1 MSNINL
7 NDPET
12 ARAFEEFKKQWVA
25 NHPNPSVI
33 PQPSMQPGMAM
44 GMNTSAFQPS
54 FQPMNP
60 SGFQP
65 SFQPMNPMQ
74 PMNPLNNPMMM
85 NNMYQQQLYNEFIQ
99 YCKMTGGDPTNQM
112 NFNLYCQMRMGNM
125 NNNNMPVN
133 PGMIGSNGNMNNM
146 VGSNGAMNNM
156 VGNNG
161 AMNNMVGSNGTMNNM
176 VGSNGTMNNMVGSNG
191 TMNNVFGSQ
200 VRNVVPQP
208 QVNNFNPNVVN
219 QPSGATGDVY
229 VTDPN
234 KPKEVLP
241 RVIKTM
247 YVDKNEMQQNFQNFN
262 NFNNF
267 NQFGGMGND
276 IVNITMTATSGLKV
290 VIPAPKTMPL
300 SDLFITYVRKV
311 GVPDDV
317 IGTKIVFLFNAE
329 KLDVKS
335 KEPLSKFFKSANH
348 NVTVLDQGNII
359 GA

>member
-54 FQPMNP
+54 FQSMNP

-85 NNMYQQQLYNEFIQ
+85 NNMYQPQLYNEFIQ

-112 NFNLYCQMRMGNM
+112 SFNLYCQMRMGNM
-125 NNNNMPVN
+125 NNNNMPAN
-133 PGMIGSNGNMNNM
+133 PGMIGSNGN
-146 VGSNGAMNNM
+146 
-156 VGNNG
+156 
-161 AMNNMVGSNGTMNNM
+161 MNNM

-208 QVNNFNPNVVN
+208 QVNINPNVVN

>member
-85 NNMYQQQLYNEFIQ
+85 NNMYQPQLYNEFIQ

-112 NFNLYCQMRMGNM
+112 SFNLYCQMRMGNM
-125 NNNNMPVN
+125 NNNNMPAN

-146 VGSNGAMNNM
+146 VGSNG
-156 VGNNG
+156 
-161 AMNNMVGSNGTMNNM
+161 
-176 VGSNGTMNNMVGSNG
+176 
-191 TMNNVFGSQ
+191 
-200 VRNVVPQP
+200 
-208 QVNNFNPNVVN
+208 
-219 QPSGATGDVY
+219 
-229 VTDPN
+229 
-234 KPKEVLP
+234 
-241 RVIKTM
+241 
-247 YVDKNEMQQNFQNFN
+247 
-262 NFNNF
+262 
-267 NQFGGMGND
+267 
-276 IVNITMTATSGLKV
+276 
-290 VIPAPKTMPL
+290 
-300 SDLFITYVRKV
+300 
-311 GVPDDV
+311 
-317 IGTKIVFLFNAE
+317 
-329 KLDVKS
+329 
-335 KEPLSKFFKSANH
+335 
-348 NVTVLDQGNII
+348 
-359 GA
+359 

>member
-112 NFNLYCQMRMGNM
+112 SFNLYCQMRMGNM
-125 NNNNMPVN
+125 NNNNMPAN
-133 PGMIGSNGNMNNM
+133 PRMIGSNGN
-146 VGSNGAMNNM
+146 
-156 VGNNG
+156 
-161 AMNNMVGSNGTMNNM
+161 
-176 VGSNGTMNNMVGSNG
+176 MNNMVGSNG

-208 QVNNFNPNVVN
+208 QVNINPNVVN

>member
-54 FQPMNP
+54 FQSMNP

-112 NFNLYCQMRMGNM
+112 SFNLYCQMRMGNM
-125 NNNNMPVN
+125 NNNNMPAN
-133 PGMIGSNGNMNNM
+133 PGMIGSNGN
-146 VGSNGAMNNM
+146 
-156 VGNNG
+156 
-161 AMNNMVGSNGTMNNM
+161 
-176 VGSNGTMNNMVGSNG
+176 MNNMVGSNG

-208 QVNNFNPNVVN
+208 QVNINPNVVN

>member
-85 NNMYQQQLYNEFIQ
+85 NNMYQPQLYNEFIQ

-112 NFNLYCQMRMGNM
+112 SFNLYCQMRMGNM
-125 NNNNMPVN
+125 NNNNMPAN
-133 PGMIGSNGNMNNM
+133 PGMIGSNGN
-146 VGSNGAMNNM
+146 
-156 VGNNG
+156 
-161 AMNNMVGSNGTMNNM
+161 MNNM

-247 YVDKNEMQQNFQNFN
+247 YVDKSEVQQNFQNFN

>member
-44 GMNTSAFQPS
+44 GMNPNGFQPS

-85 NNMYQQQLYNEFIQ
+85 NNIYQQQLYNEFIQ
-99 YCKMTGGDPTNQM
+99 YCKMTGGDPTNRM

-146 VGSNGAMNNM
+146 VGSNGAMNY
-156 VGNNG
+156 
-161 AMNNMVGSNGTMNNM
+161 
-176 VGSNGTMNNMVGSNG
+176 
-191 TMNNVFGSQ
+191 
-200 VRNVVPQP
+200 RW
-208 QVNNFNPNVVN
+208 
-219 QPSGATGDVY
+219 
-229 VTDPN
+229 
-234 KPKEVLP
+234 
-241 RVIKTM
+241 
-247 YVDKNEMQQNFQNFN
+247 
-262 NFNNF
+262 
-267 NQFGGMGND
+267 
-276 IVNITMTATSGLKV
+276 
-290 VIPAPKTMPL
+290 
-300 SDLFITYVRKV
+300 
-311 GVPDDV
+311 
-317 IGTKIVFLFNAE
+317 
-329 KLDVKS
+329 
-335 KEPLSKFFKSANH
+335 
-348 NVTVLDQGNII
+348 
-359 GA
+359 

>member
-54 FQPMNP
+54 FQSMNP

-85 NNMYQQQLYNEFIQ
+85 NNMYQPQLYNEFIQ

-125 NNNNMPVN
+125 NNNNMPAN
-133 PGMIGSNGNMNNM
+133 PGMIGSNGN
-146 VGSNGAMNNM
+146 
-156 VGNNG
+156 
-161 AMNNMVGSNGTMNNM
+161 MNNM

-208 QVNNFNPNVVN
+208 QVNINPNVVN

-247 YVDKNEMQQNFQNFN
+247 YVDKNEVQQNFQNFN

>member
-112 NFNLYCQMRMGNM
+112 SFNLYCQMRMGNM

-133 PGMIGSNGNMNNM
+133 PGMIGSNGN
-146 VGSNGAMNNM
+146 
-156 VGNNG
+156 
-161 AMNNMVGSNGTMNNM
+161 
-176 VGSNGTMNNMVGSNG
+176 MNNMVGSNG

>member
-44 GMNTSAFQPS
+44 GMNPNGFQPS
-54 FQPMNP
+54 FQSMNP
-60 SGFQP
+60 GGFQP

-99 YCKMTGGDPTNQM
+99 YCKMTGGDPNNQM
-112 NFNLYCQMRMGNM
+112 NFNLYCQMRMGNI
-125 NNNNMPVN
+125 NNNNMPAN
-133 PGMIGSNGNMNNM
+133 PGMIGSNGAMNNMVGNNGAMNNM

-176 VGSNGTMNNMVGSNG
+176 
-191 TMNNVFGSQ
+191 FGSQ
-200 VRNVVPQP
+200 VNVVPQP
-208 QVNNFNPNVVN
+208 QVNNFNQNKVN

>member
-85 NNMYQQQLYNEFIQ
+85 NNMYQPQLYNEFIQ

-112 NFNLYCQMRMGNM
+112 SFNLYCQMRMGNM
-125 NNNNMPVN
+125 NNNNMPAN
-133 PGMIGSNGNMNNM
+133 PGMIGSNGN
-146 VGSNGAMNNM
+146 
-156 VGNNG
+156 
-161 AMNNMVGSNGTMNNM
+161 
-176 VGSNGTMNNMVGSNG
+176 MNNMVGSNG

-208 QVNNFNPNVVN
+208 QVNINPIVVN

>member
-44 GMNTSAFQPS
+44 GMNPNGFQPS

-60 SGFQP
+60 GGFQP

-85 NNMYQQQLYNEFIQ
+85 NNMYQPQLYNEFIQ

-112 NFNLYCQMRMGNM
+112 SFNLYCQMRMGNM
-125 NNNNMPVN
+125 NNNNMPAN

-146 VGSNGAMNNM
+146 VGSNGA
-156 VGNNG
+156 
-161 AMNNMVGSNGTMNNM
+161 MNNM

-208 QVNNFNPNVVN
+208 QVNNFNQNVVN

>member
-99 YCKMTGGDPTNQM
+99 YCKMTGGDPNNQM
-112 NFNLYCQMRMGNM
+112 NFNLYCQMRMGNI
-125 NNNNMPVN
+125 NNNNMPAN
-133 PGMIGSNGNMNNM
+133 PGMIGSNGN
-146 VGSNGAMNNM
+146 
-156 VGNNG
+156 
-161 AMNNMVGSNGTMNNM
+161 MNNM

-247 YVDKNEMQQNFQNFN
+247 YVDKNEVQQNFQNFN

>member
-44 GMNTSAFQPS
+44 GMNPNGFQPS
-54 FQPMNP
+54 FQSMNP
-60 SGFQP
+60 GGFQP

-125 NNNNMPVN
+125 NNNNMPAN
-133 PGMIGSNGNMNNM
+133 PGMIGSNGNMNNMVGSNGTMNNM

-161 AMNNMVGSNGTMNNM
+161 AMNNI
-176 VGSNGTMNNMVGSNG
+176 
-191 TMNNVFGSQ
+191 FGSQ
-200 VRNVVPQP
+200 VGNVVPQP
-208 QVNNFNPNVVN
+208 QVNNFNQNVVN

>member
-1 MSNINL
+1 M
-7 NDPET
+7 D
-12 ARAFEEFKKQWVA
+12 
-25 NHPNPSVI
+25 
-33 PQPSMQPGMAM
+33 
-44 GMNTSAFQPS
+44 
-54 FQPMNP
+54 
-60 SGFQP
+60 
-65 SFQPMNPMQ
+65 
-74 PMNPLNNPMMM
+74 
-85 NNMYQQQLYNEFIQ
+85 
-99 YCKMTGGDPTNQM
+99 
-112 NFNLYCQMRMGNM
+112 
-125 NNNNMPVN
+125 
-133 PGMIGSNGNMNNM
+133 NM
-146 VGSNGAMNNM
+146 VGSNGA
-156 VGNNG
+156 
-161 AMNNMVGSNGTMNNM
+161 MNNM

-208 QVNNFNPNVVN
+208 QVNINPNVVN

-247 YVDKNEMQQNFQNFN
+247 YVDKNEVQQNFQNFN

>member
-99 YCKMTGGDPTNQM
+99 YCKMTGGDPNNQM

-125 NNNNMPVN
+125 NNNNMPAN

-146 VGSNGAMNNM
+146 VGSNGA
-156 VGNNG
+156 
-161 AMNNMVGSNGTMNNM
+161 MNNM

-208 QVNNFNPNVVN
+208 QVNINPNVVN

-247 YVDKNEMQQNFQNFN
+247 YVDKNEVQQNFQNFN
-262 NFNNF
+262 NFNDF

>member
-85 NNMYQQQLYNEFIQ
+85 NNMYQPQLYNEFIQ

-112 NFNLYCQMRMGNM
+112 SFNLYCQMRMGNM
-125 NNNNMPVN
+125 NNNNMPAN
-133 PGMIGSNGNMNNM
+133 PGMIGSNGN
-146 VGSNGAMNNM
+146 
-156 VGNNG
+156 
-161 AMNNMVGSNGTMNNM
+161 MNNM

-208 QVNNFNPNVVN
+208 QVNINPNVVN

>member
-85 NNMYQQQLYNEFIQ
+85 NNMYQPQLYNEFIQ

-125 NNNNMPVN
+125 NNNNMPAN
-133 PGMIGSNGNMNNM
+133 PGMIGSNGN
-146 VGSNGAMNNM
+146 
-156 VGNNG
+156 
-161 AMNNMVGSNGTMNNM
+161 
-176 VGSNGTMNNMVGSNG
+176 MNNMVGSNG

-208 QVNNFNPNVVN
+208 QVNINPNVVN

>member
-85 NNMYQQQLYNEFIQ
+85 NNMYQPQLYNEFIQ

-112 NFNLYCQMRMGNM
+112 SFNLYCQMRMGNM
-125 NNNNMPVN
+125 NNNNMPAN
-133 PGMIGSNGNMNNM
+133 PGMIGSNGN
-146 VGSNGAMNNM
+146 
-156 VGNNG
+156 
-161 AMNNMVGSNGTMNNM
+161 
-176 VGSNGTMNNMVGSNG
+176 MNNMVGSNG

-208 QVNNFNPNVVN
+208 QVNNFNQNVVN

-247 YVDKNEMQQNFQNFN
+247 YVDKNEVQQNFQNFN

>member
-85 NNMYQQQLYNEFIQ
+85 NNMYQPQLYNEFIQ

-112 NFNLYCQMRMGNM
+112 SFNLYCQMRMGNM
-125 NNNNMPVN
+125 NNNNMPAN
-133 PGMIGSNGNMNNM
+133 PGMIGSNGN
-146 VGSNGAMNNM
+146 
-156 VGNNG
+156 
-161 AMNNMVGSNGTMNNM
+161 MNNM

-247 YVDKNEMQQNFQNFN
+247 YVDKNEVQQNFQNFN

>member
-99 YCKMTGGDPTNQM
+99 YCKMTGGDPNNQM

-125 NNNNMPVN
+125 NNNNMPAN
-133 PGMIGSNGNMNNM
+133 PGMIGSNGN
-146 VGSNGAMNNM
+146 
-156 VGNNG
+156 
-161 AMNNMVGSNGTMNNM
+161 
-176 VGSNGTMNNMVGSNG
+176 MNNMVGSNG

>member
-44 GMNTSAFQPS
+44 GMNP
-54 FQPMNP
+54 N
-60 SGFQP
+60 GFQP

-99 YCKMTGGDPTNQM
+99 YCKMTGGDPNNQM
-112 NFNLYCQMRMGNM
+112 NFNLYCQMRMGNI
-125 NNNNMPVN
+125 NNNNMPAN

-146 VGSNGAMNNM
+146 VGSNGTMNNM

-161 AMNNMVGSNGTMNNM
+161 A
-176 VGSNGTMNNMVGSNG
+176 MNNMVGSNG

-208 QVNNFNPNVVN
+208 QVNNFNQNVVN

>member
-44 GMNTSAFQPS
+44 GMNP
-54 FQPMNP
+54 N
-60 SGFQP
+60 GFQP

-85 NNMYQQQLYNEFIQ
+85 NNMYQPQLYNEFIQ

-112 NFNLYCQMRMGNM
+112 SFNLYCQMRMGNM
-125 NNNNMPVN
+125 NNNNMPAN

-146 VGSNGAMNNM
+146 VGSNGT
-156 VGNNG
+156 
-161 AMNNMVGSNGTMNNM
+161 MNNMVGSNGAMNNM

-208 QVNNFNPNVVN
+208 QVNINPIVVN

>member
-85 NNMYQQQLYNEFIQ
+85 NNMYQPQLYNEFIQ

-112 NFNLYCQMRMGNM
+112 SFNLYCQMRMGNM
-125 NNNNMPVN
+125 NNNNMPAN
-133 PGMIGSNGNMNNM
+133 PGMIGSNGN
-146 VGSNGAMNNM
+146 
-156 VGNNG
+156 
-161 AMNNMVGSNGTMNNM
+161 
-176 VGSNGTMNNMVGSNG
+176 MNNMVGSNG

-208 QVNNFNPNVVN
+208 QVNINPNVVN

-247 YVDKNEMQQNFQNFN
+247 YVDKNEVQQNFQNFN

>member
-44 GMNTSAFQPS
+44 GMNPNGFQPS

-60 SGFQP
+60 GGFQP

-99 YCKMTGGDPTNQM
+99 YCKMTGGDPNNQM

-146 VGSNGAMNNM
+146 VGSNG
-156 VGNNG
+156 
-161 AMNNMVGSNGTMNNM
+161 
-176 VGSNGTMNNMVGSNG
+176 

-208 QVNNFNPNVVN
+208 QVNINPIVVN

>member
-85 NNMYQQQLYNEFIQ
+85 NNMYQPQLYNEFIQ

-112 NFNLYCQMRMGNM
+112 SFNLYCQMRMGNM
-125 NNNNMPVN
+125 NNNNMPAN
-133 PGMIGSNGNMNNM
+133 PGMIGSNGN
-146 VGSNGAMNNM
+146 
-156 VGNNG
+156 
-161 AMNNMVGSNGTMNNM
+161 MNNM

>member
-99 YCKMTGGDPTNQM
+99 YCKMTGGDPNNQM
-112 NFNLYCQMRMGNM
+112 NFNLYCQMRMGNI
-125 NNNNMPVN
+125 NNNNMPAN
-133 PGMIGSNGNMNNM
+133 PGMIGSNGN
-146 VGSNGAMNNM
+146 
-156 VGNNG
+156 
-161 AMNNMVGSNGTMNNM
+161 MNNM

-208 QVNNFNPNVVN
+208 QVNNFNQNVVN

>member
-112 NFNLYCQMRMGNM
+112 SFNLYCQMRMGNM
-125 NNNNMPVN
+125 NNNNMPAN
-133 PGMIGSNGNMNNM
+133 PGMIGSNGN
-146 VGSNGAMNNM
+146 
-156 VGNNG
+156 
-161 AMNNMVGSNGTMNNM
+161 
-176 VGSNGTMNNMVGSNG
+176 MNNMVGSNG

-208 QVNNFNPNVVN
+208 QVNINPIVVN

>member
-44 GMNTSAFQPS
+44 GMNPNGFQPS

-60 SGFQP
+60 GGFQP

-125 NNNNMPVN
+125 NNNNMPAN
-133 PGMIGSNGNMNNM
+133 PGMIGSNGNMNNMVGSNGTMNNM

-161 AMNNMVGSNGTMNNM
+161 AMNNI
-176 VGSNGTMNNMVGSNG
+176 
-191 TMNNVFGSQ
+191 FGSQ
-200 VRNVVPQP
+200 VGNVVPQP
-208 QVNNFNPNVVN
+208 QVNNFNHNGVN

-335 KEPLSKFFKSANH
+335 KEPLGNFFKSANH

>member
-54 FQPMNP
+54 FQSMNP

-85 NNMYQQQLYNEFIQ
+85 NNMYQPQLYNEFIQ

-112 NFNLYCQMRMGNM
+112 SFNLYCQMRMGNM
-125 NNNNMPVN
+125 NNNNMPAN
-133 PGMIGSNGNMNNM
+133 PGMIGSNGN
-146 VGSNGAMNNM
+146 
-156 VGNNG
+156 
-161 AMNNMVGSNGTMNNM
+161 
-176 VGSNGTMNNMVGSNG
+176 MNNMVGSNG

-208 QVNNFNPNVVN
+208 QVNNFNQNVVN